1 MNCPRCHQDRL
12 VFDWT
17 IGTMRCESCGHR
29 LYEDDAPPP
38 AAPEPSAALP
48 PAPPAQ
54 TEPATPTVFS
64 SAKRPPIAFD
74 VPVGMDLDALPEQL
88 NDFEK
93 VRMRGRLETVMYAL
107 AQGRRQAAYRA
118 LKAALDISPDYA
130 DGWLQLAALAEDA
143 DEQRACLEHVLASQ
157 PGHTLAMQTL
167 ARLDGTLPDS
177 ATEPPLTSSQSEPG
191 QVATQTLKCP
201 QCGGRLTYRE
211 DEKEV
216 ICHFC
221 GFRVLDADDLARTDR
236 HETLLQGN
244 LKRKQQAVAWNIGQ
258 RWLRCDSCGAIT
270 TLSRQ
275 TLTSTCRFCQS
286 RHVLQE
292 NVNLRFEQP
301 DLIVPFGVSGDQAG
315 AAISEHLGSGMR
327 RLTRLFADEV
337 DRITLE
343 GVYLPFWVF
352 DADMVVNWSWT
363 SAPAHGKHP
372 ILLSDVL
379 HLAAPTPSRDLLE
392 KVEPFDLRRGVDYDP
407 RLLATYPALLYSL
420 DLTQASI
427 DVRTRLTRLA
437 CREAEPGLRM
447 RKPRGFNN
455 DDDPGRLQTNAST
468 QFMTYRFALL
478 PIWIGFLL
486 EADGDR
492 QPVLVN
498 GQTGKVAL
506 GPHEKAS

>member
-12 VFDWT
+12 VFDWA

-29 LYEDDAPPP
+29 LYEDDAPSP
-38 AAPEPSAALP
+38 AAPEPLAALP

-54 TEPATPTVFS
+54 ADPATPTVFS
-64 SAKRPPIAFD
+64 SGKRPPIAFD

-118 LKAALDISPDYA
+118 LKAALEISPDYA

-143 DEQRACLEHVLASQ
+143 EEQRACLEHVLASQ
-157 PGHTLAMQTL
+157 PGHTLAMHTL
-167 ARLDGTLPDS
+167 ARLDGSLAETAAPS
-177 ATEPPLTSSQSEPG
+177 GPSQPEPG
-191 QVATQTLKCP
+191 QLAAQTLKCP
-201 QCGGRLTYRE
+201 QCGGQLTYLE
-211 DEKEV
+211 HNKEV
-216 ICHFC
+216 VCHHC
-221 GFRVLDADDLARTDR
+221 GYRVLDADDLARTDR

-244 LKRKQQAVAWNIGQ
+244 LKRKQEAVAWNIGT

-301 DLIVPFGVSGDQAG
+301 DLIVPFSVSGDQAG
-315 AAISEHLGSGMR
+315 AAISEHLTSGMR
-327 RLTRLFADEV
+327 RLTRLFADAV
-337 DRITLE
+337 DRISLE

-352 DADMVVNWSWT
+352 DADMVVTWSWT

-372 ILLSDVL
+372 VLLSDVPY
-379 HLAAPTPSRDLLE
+379 LAAPAPSRELLE
-392 KVEPFDLRRGVDYDP
+392 KIEPFDLRRGVDYDP
-407 RLLATYPALLYSL
+407 RLLATYPALLYSV
-420 DLTQASI
+420 DLPQASI
-427 DVRTRLTRLA
+427 DVRTRLTRQA
-437 CREAEPGLRM
+437 CRQAEPGLRIN
-447 RKPRGFNN
+447 KPRGYNN
-455 DDDPGRLQTNAST
+455 DDDPGRLQTHAAT
-468 QFMTYRFALL
+468 QFLTYRFALL
-478 PIWIGFLL
+478 PVWIGFLL
-486 EADGDR
+486 EEDGDR

-506 GPHEKAS
+506 GSREKTS